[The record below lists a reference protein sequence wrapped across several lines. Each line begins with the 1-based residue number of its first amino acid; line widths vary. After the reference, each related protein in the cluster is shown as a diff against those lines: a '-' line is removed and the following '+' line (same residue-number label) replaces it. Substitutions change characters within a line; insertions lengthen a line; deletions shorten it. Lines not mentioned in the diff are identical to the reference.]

1 MEPNAAKPID
11 LDKKVK
17 ELMWSWVKAPFAV
30 NNFDN
35 RFKAQDKL
43 LHEQH
48 QMIRDQQKLIE
59 EMKFQQGQVAFKE
72 QIKILE
78 EIKAKQVK

>member
-17 ELMWSWVKAPFAV
+17 ELMWPWVKAPFAV

>member
-1 MEPNAAKPID
+1 
-11 LDKKVK
+11 
-17 ELMWSWVKAPFAV
+17 MWPWVKAPFAV